1 MCSMRCASYRC
12 SADPWPEPAVGGTCV
27 AGNFLMHR
35 QAALLLYFV
44 RQAAGSSGYF
54 RHNNQDLGTLGKG
67 TRVSLMAIRQW
78 IRMGN
83 GLIWLPAIAVGVL
96 LAGCTSTQKSSVG
109 VVDRN
114 HSGANSAVQRQP
126 VTSGQYRVQRGD
138 TLYSIAFRFGWDWKA
153 LAARNGI
160 PAPYVIRPGQIIRFD
175 GQPGQTRPTAVATAP
190 VVTNPRTGSSV
201 SSRPPAPPQQPPVRP
216 QSQPQK
222 TVATAPVSA
231 PNTSIPRSAAGWVW
245 PANGPLI
252 GRFSSNGSLNKG
264 IDIAGELGQP
274 VLAASDGSV
283 VYAGSG
289 LRGYGEL
296 VIIKHSDTYVSA
308 YGHNRRLLVR
318 EGQQVKVGQTI
329 AEMGS
334 TGTDRVKLHFEIR
347 RQGKPVDP
355 LQYLPRR

>member
-1 MCSMRCASYRC
+1 MVF
-12 SADPWPEPAVGGTCV
+12 AV
-27 AGNFLMHR
+27 A
-35 QAALLLYFV
+35 
-44 RQAAGSSGYF
+44 
-54 RHNNQDLGTLGKG
+54 
-67 TRVSLMAIRQW
+67 
-78 IRMGN
+78 
-83 GLIWLPAIAVGVL
+83 
-96 LAGCTSTQKSSVG
+96 LAGCSSTSSTQVQ

-114 HSGANSAVQRQP
+114 HGAGGQAQQRPQARG
-126 VTSGQYRVQRGD
+126 GQYIVQRGD

-153 LAARNGI
+153 LAARNNI
-160 PAPYVIRPGQIIRFD
+160 AAPFVIRPGQIIRFD
-175 GQPGQTRPTAVATAP
+175 QPGASAPSVAQASQPAVVVPATQAASRPAKPATASTPSQP
-190 VVTNPRTGSSV
+190 VTAGKPPLAAT
-201 SSRPPAPPQQPPVRP
+201 PAPGKIEPV
-216 QSQPQK
+216 
-222 TVATAPVSA
+222 A
-231 PNTSIPRSAAGWVW
+231 RSAKGWAW
-245 PANGPLI
+245 PTNGVLI
-252 GRFSSNGSLNKG
+252 GKFSSNGSLNKG

-334 TGTDRVKLHFEIR
+334 TGADRVKLHFEIR

>member
-1 MCSMRCASYRC
+1 MSFTAIQPRIRC
-12 SADPWPEPAVGGTCV
+12 SSARCLLGGLLV
-27 AGNFLMHR
+27 A
-35 QAALLLYFV
+35 
-44 RQAAGSSGYF
+44 
-54 RHNNQDLGTLGKG
+54 
-67 TRVSLMAIRQW
+67 
-78 IRMGN
+78 
-83 GLIWLPAIAVGVL
+83 VL
-96 LAGCTSTQKSSVG
+96 LAGCASPPPGGVQ

-114 HSGANSAVQRQP
+114 KRGTTPAQQRQP
-126 VTSGQYRVQRGD
+126 VTSGQYVVQRGD

-160 PAPYVIRPGQIIRFD
+160 APPYLIRVGQVIRFD
-175 GQPGQTRPTAVATAP
+175 GRQPSRPPVATRAP
-190 VVTNPRTGSSV
+190 VVTTPTP
-201 SSRPPAPPQQPPVRP
+201 SRRPVAPIQAPPAPVR
-216 QSQPQK
+216 
-222 TVATAPVSA
+222 TAPAA
-231 PNTSIPRSAAGWVW
+231 PIKTPPATTPVQSVPRSASGWAW
-245 PANGPLI
+245 PSSGAVI

-318 EGQQVKVGQTI
+318 EGQRVKAGQTI

>member
-1 MCSMRCASYRC
+1 MRVNSSRSFLRA
-12 SADPWPEPAVGGTCV
+12 GV
-27 AGNFLMHR
+27 AGR
-35 QAALLLYFV
+35 SLLGVLF
-44 RQAAGSSGYF
+44 AG
-54 RHNNQDLGTLGKG
+54 
-67 TRVSLMAIRQW
+67 A
-78 IRMGN
+78 
-83 GLIWLPAIAVGVL
+83 L
-96 LAGCTSTQKSSVG
+96 LAGCSSSPKGG
-109 VVDRN
+109 VQVVERDDNRPAKQN
-114 HSGANSAVQRQP
+114 QRQP
-126 VTSGQYRVQRGD
+126 ASSGQYVVQRGD
-138 TLYSIAFRFGWDWKA
+138 TLYSIAFRFGWDWKT

-160 PAPYVIRPGQIIRFD
+160 PAPYLIRSGQIIRF
-175 GQPGQTRPTAVATAP
+175 GGSPAVAQARGPVPVARQTPVVSATAP
-190 VVTNPRTGSSV
+190 VQTKPVQSQAPV
-201 SSRPPAPPQQPPVRP
+201 KPAPAVTPII
-216 QSQPQK
+216 S
-222 TVATAPVSA
+222 T
-231 PNTSIPRSAAGWVW
+231 PRSAAGWGW
-245 PANGPLI
+245 PSRGAVI

-264 IDIAGELGQP
+264 IDIAGELGEP

-318 EGQQVKVGQTI
+318 EGQQVKVGQSI